1 MIIVTGAT
9 GFIGS
14 AMVWQLNN
22 RGISSILAVDTVP
35 PSVRP
40 GPLSNRRFDRFIEK
54 DDFWAYLENVKLKAS
69 VTAVVH
75 MGACSSTTELNTAF
89 LKENN
94 FLYTKKLWQWC
105 AENQKPFI
113 YASSGAVYGAG
124 DQGFDDGSP
133 SKNFKPL
140 NPYGESKAMFD
151 RWVENEIL
159 NPSALTPPYWYGLRF
174 FNVFGPNEYLKADM
188 ASVVFKAFH
197 QIRNTGR
204 LKLFKSHRADYK
216 DGEQLRDFVYVKDIV
231 RWMDELVL
239 RATGQSV
246 SGLDP
251 AQSGIYNMGFGK
263 ARSWN
268 DLASATFRA
277 LEKPVA
283 IDYIDIPVD
292 MRPRYQYYTQANMVR
307 LIGLKLSHPEW
318 PLEKAVQD
326 YVANHLANHSGSGDP
341 WL

>member
-22 RGISSILAVDTVP
+22 RGFSSILAVDTVP

-40 GPLSNRRFDRFIEK
+40 GPLSNRRFDSFIGK
-54 DDFWAYLENVKLKAS
+54 DDLWTHLKNEKTKAS

-75 MGACSSTTELNTAF
+75 MGACSSTTELDTAF

-94 FLYTKKLWQWC
+94 FLYTKRLWHWC

-113 YASSGAVYGAG
+113 YASSGAVYGDG
-124 DQGFDDGSP
+124 EQGFDDGSP
-133 SKNFKPL
+133 STIFKPL
-140 NPYGESKAMFD
+140 NPYGESKSMFD

-159 NPSALTPPYWYGLRF
+159 TTSALTPPSWYGLRF
-174 FNVFGPNEYLKADM
+174 FNVFGPNEYLKGDM

-239 RATGQSV
+239 RATGQST
-246 SGLDP
+246 SGLGP

-268 DLASATFRA
+268 DLAAATFRG
-277 LEKPVA
+277 LQKPVA

-292 MRPRYQYYTQANMVR
+292 MRPRYQYYTQANMTR
-307 LIGLKLSHPEW
+307 LTGLKLSRPEW

-326 YVANHLANHSGSGDP
+326 YVATHLANHMGSGDP